1 MAVFDR
7 LKDKQSVRAQAVPL
21 MQTSV
26 QQPQEQKNPYQ
37 VLETPRSSELADRIK
52 NILGTADKQQKSAD
66 KSIRSY
72 ESALKRS
79 PAKSFAD
86 QESNYLSR
94 FFDSRAQQDLEGMRT
109 RQADALR
116 RAADIARGN
125 VRRDLKSAGFASN
138 AGSGSRLD
146 RMALDRNM
154 AIEADIANRMAASER
169 GDYDYL
175 NRMRGAAV
183 GQRGSIYDR
192 LAGRE
197 LLPMQARQQQLNTQL
212 GLLGNIGQQQRAN
225 TVYNL
230 AETPE
235 YTQNR
240 EYQAML
246 AEQGIQP
253 IPGTGYS
260 MDMSQTDPFARFP
273 KQPYI
278 GYGVNPLNN
287 LYGYQ
292 YAAPQYNYPTVLRQV

>member
-1 MAVFDR
+1 
-7 LKDKQSVRAQAVPL
+7 
-21 MQTSV
+21 MQTST

-37 VLETPRSSELADRIK
+37 VLENPRSSELADRIK
-52 NILGTADKQQKSAD
+52 NILGKADKQQKSAD

-72 ESALKRS
+72 ESALNRA

-125 VRRDLKSAGFASN
+125 VRRDLKASGFASN

-230 AETPE
+230 AESPE

-260 MDMSQTDPFARFP
+260 MDMSQADPFARFP

-292 YAAPQYNYPTVLRQV
+292 YASPQYNYPTVLRQV

>member
-7 LKDKQSVRAQAVPL
+7 LRDKQSVRAQAVPL
-21 MQTSV
+21 MQTSA

-52 NILGTADKQQKSAD
+52 SILGTADKQQKSAD

-125 VRRDLKSAGFASN
+125 VRRDLKAAGFASG

-197 LLPMQARQQQLNTQL
+197 LLPMQARQQQLNAQL

>member
-7 LKDKQSVRAQAVPL
+7 LRDRQSVRAQAVPL

-52 NILGTADKQQKSAD
+52 SILGTADKQQKSAD

-125 VRRDLKSAGFASN
+125 VRRDLKAAGFASG

-273 KQPYI
+273 KQPFI

>member
-7 LKDKQSVRAQAVPL
+7 LKDKQSVRAQAAPL

-52 NILGTADKQQKSAD
+52 SILGAADKQQKSAD

-212 GLLGNIGQQQRAN
+212 GLLGNMKINHYHKRL
-225 TVYNL
+225 TIL
-230 AETPE
+230 I
-235 YTQNR
+235 
-240 EYQAML
+240 L
-246 AEQGIQP
+246 LP
-253 IPGTGYS
+253 INKYH
-260 MDMSQTDPFARFP
+260 F
-273 KQPYI
+273 Y
-278 GYGVNPLNN
+278 LNHMF
-287 LYGYQ
+287 
-292 YAAPQYNYPTVLRQV
+292 